1 MMDYEVGGRLV
12 GSMSPSHLLFLAE
25 NLVLHSGSATWWLD
39 VALPLTVLAQAFF
52 LHSGS
57 ATNKDSYSTFT
68 GYFHPLVALPH
79 LEMKHL

>member
-1 MMDYEVGGRLV
+1 M
-12 GSMSPSHLLFLAE
+12 
-25 NLVLHSGSATWWLD
+25 SATWWLD